1 MCHQFIER
9 FQNSKYPASL
19 TLYSR
24 ETCCEYNTSQFLHWW
39 KKNLFGISSKK
50 TMKKQTLRGF
60 DWTWQY
66 WWRGQRRY
74 GSAPLS
80 LCKSDL
86 GWIFWPRCSIC
97 WFFFSIFWWKIILPC
112 VNRHPKILY
121 QNQYYSLFC
130 LFNKQSCFLL
140 LLRPVWPV
148 ELGIGIWN
156 SDHLNWK
163 SWSTLFSAPWQEKIV
178 L

>member
-97 WFFFSIFWWKIILPC
+97 WFFLFFGEK
-112 VNRHPKILY
+112 
-121 QNQYYSLFC
+121 QFC
-130 LFNKQSCFLL
+130 LAWTTI
-140 LLRPVWPV
+140 LRSFIEINITVFFV
-148 ELGIGIWN
+148 FSTSSHVFCCCSVLFGQLNLGLGFEI
-156 SDHLNWK
+156 L
-163 SWSTLFSAPWQEKIV
+163 TFKIEN
-178 L
+178 LDQHFF